1 MSEKFPCINSESLKL
16 PRPPARATEAFLST
30 IAQGMWAEEK
40 LMEAINSTLQF
51 IAVKYGQSR
60 YNHELISGKNAWQ
73 KYVTKLYSQMSQYGK
88 RPDIL
93 VFRKDNALLNLLS
106 KSKDI
111 SEEDEENIKDIVY
124 KSIAGIEC
132 RSSSYYYDEYVR
144 ARKRSRDDK
153 ELSITV
159 KDEDIDRL
167 IKWRKTYCGSKP
179 IYYIQLFFD
188 KGFFISFD
196 KILGFIRRAN
206 IERKGIRHYRFER
219 DRKTGKATHFIGM
232 SHAKVCLIAIE
243 NPNITTKAIKAWDG
257 KVYAIRTPEG
267 GKFKL
272 SDEFIQE
279 LSSLT

>member
-1 MSEKFPCINSESLKL
+1 MVEEFPCIKSEPLEL
-16 PRPPARATEAFLST
+16 PRPPARASEAFLST

-40 LMEAINSTLQF
+40 LMEAINSSPHLRA
-51 IAVKYGQSR
+51 IKYGQSR
-60 YNHELISGKNAWQ
+60 YNHELISSKEAW
-73 KYVTKLYSQMSQYGK
+73 KEYVTKVYSQMSKFGK

-93 VFRKDNALLNLLS
+93 IFRKEDVPADTPQ
-106 KSKDI
+106 DI
-111 SEEDEENIKDIVY
+111 SEKEEEEIKDIVF

-132 RSSSYYYDEYVR
+132 RSSSYYYDEYVK
-144 ARKRSRDDK
+144 ARGKEGK

-159 KDEDIDRL
+159 KEEDIERL

-179 IYYIQLFFD
+179 LFYLQLFFD

-196 KILGFIRRAN
+196 EVLEIINQAKT
-206 IERKGIRHYRFER
+206 RKVKHYRFEV

-243 NPNITTKAIKAWDG
+243 HPKVIAKSIKAWDG

-272 SDEFIQE
+272 TEEFVKML
-279 LSSLT
+279 LSLRPKST

>member
-1 MSEKFPCINSESLKL
+1 MSERFPCIESELLKL
-16 PRPPARATEAFLST
+16 PRPPARASEAFLST

-40 LMEAINSTLQF
+40 LMEAINPIPQF

-60 YNHELISGKNAWQ
+60 YNHELISSKSAWKN
-73 KYVTKLYSQMSQYGK
+73 YVTKIYAQMSKYGK

-93 VFRKDNALLNLLS
+93 IFRRDKISINLPE
-106 KSKDI
+106 DI
-111 SEEDEENIKDIVY
+111 SEKDEEDIKDIVF

-132 RSSSYYYDEYVR
+132 RSSSYYYDEYVKER
-144 ARKRSRDDK
+144 GEDDK

-167 IKWRKTYCGSKP
+167 IKWRNTYCGSKP
-179 IYYIQLFFD
+179 IYYVQLFFD

-196 KILGFIRRAN
+196 EILN
-206 IERKGIRHYRFER
+206 IIKKAKVERIKYYRFER
-219 DRKTGKATHFIGM
+219 DRKTQKATHFIGI
-232 SHAKVCLIAIE
+232 SHTKVGLIAIE
-243 NPNITTKAIKAWDG
+243 YPNVTAKPIKAWNG
-257 KVYAIRTPEG
+257 KVYAIRTPEK

-279 LSSLT
+279 LLSLT